1 MQIYKKSGIFVAL
14 ILMNM
19 KRIFTLA
26 AGILLTTAV
35 TLLLSSCTKQ
45 CDCYKITHYSNYSTD
60 QYYTETVDG
69 ESSCSSLNGE
79 FFHEDAFGNPI
90 SVDVVTCREAM

>member
-1 MQIYKKSGIFVAL
+1 MIKNVTFATYYYRQF
-14 ILMNM
+14 NM
-19 KRIFTLA
+19 KRIVKSFFVFPITVLLA
-26 AGILLTTAV
+26 VLAI
-35 TLLLSSCTKQ
+35 SCTKQ

-79 FFHEDAFGNPI
+79 YFHEDAFGNPI